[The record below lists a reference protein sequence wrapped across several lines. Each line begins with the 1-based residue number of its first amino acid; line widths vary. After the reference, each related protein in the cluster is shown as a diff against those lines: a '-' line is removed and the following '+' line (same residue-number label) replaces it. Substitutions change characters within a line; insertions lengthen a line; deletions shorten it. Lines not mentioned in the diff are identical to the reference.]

1 MPNPKL
7 FRENVLA
14 NIDACCQKGFSLSLA
29 RPDDKSYLSIRL
41 DYLIAQCE
49 LLEGSAMNADEMKST
64 IHALLQASIKIVIDS
79 GSRSFG
85 ILGCRIIESC
95 IYRLQNRLA
104 TL

>member
-1 MPNPKL
+1 MPTPKM

-14 NIDACCQKGFSLSLA
+14 NIDACCQKDFSLSIA
-29 RPDDKSYLSIRL
+29 RPDDRSYLSVRL

-49 LLEGSAMNADEMKST
+49 LLEGSSMSSDEIKST
-64 IHALLQASIKIVIDS
+64 LHALLQACVKIKCDS
-79 GSRSFG
+79 GSRTFS
-85 ILGCRIIESC
+85 ILGSRIIESC